1 MVSNKRK
8 FRGTHL
14 LDTEDVFDNEN
25 DDDELVKE
33 FAWSY
38 GSVSMRAI
46 QHDKQYEEQLRP
58 ESSAFVRS
66 EADDNTNVHT
76 LSDEQMQSLQV
87 VIS

>member
-1 MVSNKRK
+1 M
-8 FRGTHL
+8 

-25 DDDELVKE
+25 DDDEVVKE
-33 FAWSY
+33 FALSY

-46 QHDKQYEEQLRP
+46 LHDKQYEEQMRS
-58 ESSAFVRS
+58 ESSAFIGS